1 MKTEALIKFS
11 TLLDLTNILSESQ
24 KNQLIEHLLKE
35 KKQPK
40 ETILPISIFNT
51 KLSCLETISK
61 YLKEN
66 LNLNFIQ
73 ISKLLNREPT
83 TIRTTYNNAVKKHN
97 LQLDTSNYTI
107 TIPLKFLKN
116 RKYSTFELLIIYLKE
131 NSKLKTA
138 QIATLLNRNYKT
150 IWTTYQRA
158 IKK

>member
-1 MKTEALIKFS
+1 MKTEPLVKFS
-11 TLLDLTNILSESQ
+11 TLLDLTNLLSESQ

-35 KKQPK
+35 KKHPK
-40 ETILPISIFNT
+40 EIILPISIFNT
-51 KLSCLETISK
+51 TLSCLETISK

-73 ISKLLNREPT
+73 IAKLLNREPT
-83 TIRTTYNNAVKKHN
+83 TIRTTYNNSIKKHPSK
-97 LQLDTSNYTI
+97 LDTSNFTI
-107 TIPLKFLKN
+107 TIPLTFLKN

-131 NSKLKTA
+131 KSKLKTA
-138 QIATLLNRNYKT
+138 EIAKLTNRNYKT